1 MLKTR
6 FEDILA
12 SNDKKIEQLS
22 EKALASDIISNEL
35 YEKYNVFRGLRDNK
49 GVGVI
54 TGLTEIS
61 EMNGY
66 IKNEDG
72 IRVPIEGVMYYRGID
87 IFEIIAGIMKNNRF
101 GYEECAYLLLCGS
114 LPDRKELEEFVQ
126 LLNDFR
132 SVPDSFVR
140 DIILKAPSKDVMN
153 AISRSILTL
162 YSYDNNPDDISI
174 KNVFRQAV
182 QLIAVMPM
190 LAVYSYQAYMHYILG
205 KNLYI
210 RQPKPELSTAENFLY
225 MLKGTDRYTQEQ
237 AHILDICM
245 ILQAEHGGGNNSTF
259 TTHVVTSS
267 GTDTYSCVSA
277 SLGSLKGP
285 RHGGANLKVVHM
297 MDDILKHVKVLSDDN
312 IEAYLEKILAK
323 EAFDKSGLIYGLG
336 HAVYS
341 VSDPR
346 ALILRDQLEKY
357 MSDKKRDRL
366 FTLYDKLQHIAPE
379 VIRKKRNTT
388 GTIAI
393 NVDYYSGY
401 LYRQLDIPEELYTP
415 IFAISRIL
423 GWSAHRIEELA
434 NNGKIIRPAYI
445 AVADRSKYVDID
457 ER

>member
-1 MLKTR
+1 VLKTR

-153 AISRSILTL
+153 AMSRSILTL

-225 MLKGTDRYTQEQ
+225 MLMGTDRYTQEQ

-346 ALILRDQLEKY
+346 ALILRNQLEKY

-366 FTLYDKLQHIAPE
+366 FTLYDKLQYIAPK
-379 VIRKKRNTT
+379 VIQKKRNVT
-388 GTIAI
+388 GNIAI

>member
-153 AISRSILTL
+153 AMSRSILTL

-225 MLKGTDRYTQEQ
+225 MLMGTDRYTQEQ

-312 IEAYLEKILAK
+312 IEAYLEKIIAK

-346 ALILRDQLEKY
+346 ALILRNQLEKY

-366 FTLYDKLQHIAPE
+366 FTLYDKLQYIAPK
-379 VIRKKRNTT
+379 VIQKKRNVT
-388 GTIAI
+388 GNIAI

-445 AVADRSKYVDID
+445 AVAERSKYVDID

>member
-153 AISRSILTL
+153 AMSRSILTL

-225 MLKGTDRYTQEQ
+225 MLMGTDRYTQEQ

-346 ALILRDQLEKY
+346 ALILRNQLEKY

-366 FTLYDKLQHIAPE
+366 FTLYDKLQYIAPK
-379 VIRKKRNTT
+379 VIQKKRNVT
-388 GTIAI
+388 GNIAI

>member
-1 MLKTR
+1 LLKTR

-66 IKNEDG
+66 ITNEDG

-87 IFEIIAGIMKNNRF
+87 IFDIIKGIMKNNRF

-162 YSYDNNPDDISI
+162 YSYDNNPDDISV

-190 LAVYSYQAYMHYILG
+190 LAVYSYQAYRHYILG

-297 MDDILKHVKVLSDDN
+297 MDDILKHVKVLSDKN

-346 ALILRDQLEKY
+346 ALILRDQLVKY
-357 MSDKKRDRL
+357 MSDKKKDRL
-366 FTLYDKLQHIAPE
+366 YTLYDKLQYIAPE
-379 VIRKKRNTT
+379 VIRKKRNVT
-388 GTIAI
+388 GNIAI

-445 AVADRSKYVDID
+445 AVADRSEYIDID

>member
-1 MLKTR
+1 
-6 FEDILA
+6 
-12 SNDKKIEQLS
+12 
-22 EKALASDIISNEL
+22 
-35 YEKYNVFRGLRDNK
+35 
-49 GVGVI
+49 
-54 TGLTEIS
+54 
-61 EMNGY
+61 
-66 IKNEDG
+66 
-72 IRVPIEGVMYYRGID
+72 
-87 IFEIIAGIMKNNRF
+87 
-101 GYEECAYLLLCGS
+101 
-114 LPDRKELEEFVQ
+114 
-126 LLNDFR
+126 
-132 SVPDSFVR
+132 
-140 DIILKAPSKDVMN
+140 
-153 AISRSILTL
+153 
-162 YSYDNNPDDISI
+162 
-174 KNVFRQAV
+174 
-182 QLIAVMPM
+182 
-190 LAVYSYQAYMHYILG
+190 
-205 KNLYI
+205 
-210 RQPKPELSTAENFLY
+210 
-225 MLKGTDRYTQEQ
+225 
-237 AHILDICM
+237 
-245 ILQAEHGGGNNSTF
+245 EHGGGNNSTF

-312 IEAYLEKILAK
+312 IEVYLEKIIAK

-346 ALILRDQLEKY
+346 ALILRNQLEKY

-366 FTLYDKLQHIAPE
+366 FTLYDKLQYIAPK
-379 VIRKKRNTT
+379 VIQKKRNVT
-388 GTIAI
+388 GNIAI

-445 AVADRSKYVDID
+445 AVAERSKYVDID

>member
-1 MLKTR
+1 VLKTR

-114 LPDRKELEEFVQ
+114 LPDRKELEEFIQ

-366 FTLYDKLQHIAPE
+366 YTLYDKLQYIAPK
-379 VIRKKRNTT
+379 VIQKKRNVT
-388 GTIAI
+388 GNIAI

>member
-114 LPDRKELEEFVQ
+114 LPDRKELEEFIQ

-366 FTLYDKLQHIAPE
+366 YTLYDKLQYIAPK
-379 VIRKKRNTT
+379 VIQKKRNVT
-388 GTIAI
+388 GNIAI

>member
-1 MLKTR
+1 MK

-12 SNDKKIEQLS
+12 THDEKISKLS
-22 EKALASDIISNEL
+22 EKAYASDLISNEL

-49 GVGVI
+49 GVGVV

-66 IKNEDG
+66 EVDKSGQRI
-72 IRVPIEGVMYYRGID
+72 PIEGVMYYRGINIYD
-87 IFEIIAGIMKNNRF
+87 IISGIKKGNRF

-114 LPDRKELEEFVQ
+114 LPNKKELEDFVC
-126 LLNDFR
+126 LLNDLR

-140 DIILKAPSKDVMN
+140 DVILKAPSHDIMN
-153 AISRSILTL
+153 ALSRSILTL
-162 YSYDNNPDDISI
+162 YSYDTNPDDISL
-174 KNVFRQAV
+174 KNVFRQAL

-190 LAVYSYQAYMHYILG
+190 LAVYSYQAYRHYILG
-205 KNLYI
+205 KNLHI

-225 MLKGTDRYTQEQ
+225 MLKGTGKYTKEQ

-245 ILQAEHGGGNNSTF
+245 ILQAEHGGGNNSSF

-267 GTDTYSCVSA
+267 GTDTYSCISA

-297 MDDILKHVKVLSDDN
+297 MDDILKHVRNLTDSK
-312 IEAYLEKILAK
+312 IEKYLEKMLNK
-323 EAFDKSGLIYGLG
+323 EVYDKSGLIYGLG

-341 VSDPR
+341 LSDPR
-346 ALILRDQLEKY
+346 ANILREQLDEY

-366 FTLYDKLQHIAPE
+366 YTLYDKLQCIAPK
-379 VIRKKRNTT
+379 VIQKHKNIT
-388 GTIAI
+388 GKVAI

-401 LYRQLDIPEELYTP
+401 LYKKLEIPEHLYTP
-415 IFAISRIL
+415 IFAVSRII
-423 GWSAHRIEELA
+423 GWSAHRLEELS

-445 AVADRSKYVDID
+445 AVAPRREYLDINK
-457 ER
+457 R

>member
-366 FTLYDKLQHIAPE
+366 YTLYDKLQYIAPK
-379 VIRKKRNTT
+379 VIQKKRNVT
-388 GTIAI
+388 GNIAI

>member
-1 MLKTR
+1 MINTR

-12 SNDKKIEQLS
+12 SNEKKIAQLS
-22 EKALASDIISNEL
+22 EKAQSSDIISNEL
-35 YEKYNVFRGLRDNK
+35 FEKYNVFRGLRDSK
-49 GVGVI
+49 GVGVV

-66 IKNEDG
+66 IRNEEG
-72 IRVPIEGVMYYRGID
+72 MRVPIDGVMYYRGID
-87 IFEIIAGIMKNNRF
+87 IFDIVKGIMKNNRF
-101 GYEECAYLLLCGS
+101 GYEECAYLLLCGC
-114 LPDRKELEEFVQ
+114 LPNKNELEEFIQ
-126 LLNDFR
+126 LLNDLR

-153 AISRSILTL
+153 AMSRSILTL

-190 LAVYSYQAYMHYILG
+190 LAVYSYQAYRHYILG

-225 MLKGTDRYTQEQ
+225 MLKGTGKYTKEQ

-267 GTDTYSCVSA
+267 GTDTYSCISA

-297 MDDILKHVKVLSDDN
+297 MDDILKHVRTLSDKN
-312 IEAYLEKILAK
+312 IEAYLEKILSK

-346 ALILRDQLEKY
+346 AIILRDQLEGY

-366 FTLYDKLQHIAPE
+366 FTLYDKLQHIAPKIIQKNKN
-379 VIRKKRNTT
+379 VT
-388 GTIAI
+388 GSVAI

-445 AVADRSKYVDID
+445 AVAPRSDYIDID

>member
-87 IFEIIAGIMKNNRF
+87 IFAIIAGIMKNNRF

-153 AISRSILTL
+153 AMSRSILTL

-174 KNVFRQAV
+174 KNVFRQAI

-190 LAVYSYQAYMHYILG
+190 LAVYSYQAYLHYVLG

-225 MLKGTDRYTQEQ
+225 MLKGTGKYTQEQ

-297 MDDILKHVKVLSDDN
+297 MDDILKHVKVLSDEN

-346 ALILRDQLEKY
+346 ALILRNQLEKY

-366 FTLYDKLQHIAPE
+366 FTLYDKLQYIAPK
-379 VIRKKRNTT
+379 VIQKKRNVT
-388 GTIAI
+388 GNIAI

-445 AVADRSKYVDID
+445 AVAERSKYVDID

>member
-312 IEAYLEKILAK
+312 IEVYLEKILAK

-366 FTLYDKLQHIAPE
+366 YTLYDKLQYIAPK
-379 VIRKKRNTT
+379 VIQKKRNVT
-388 GTIAI
+388 GNIAI

>member
-1 MLKTR
+1 VLKTR

-114 LPDRKELEEFVQ
+114 LPDRKELEEFIQ
-126 LLNDFR
+126 LINDFR

-366 FTLYDKLQHIAPE
+366 YTLYDKLQYIAPK
-379 VIRKKRNTT
+379 VIQKKRNVT
-388 GTIAI
+388 GNIAI